1 MQFGISDK
9 DIVMIQNV
17 MAGYPAIDE
26 VVIYGSR
33 AKGNYKTGSDIDLMI
48 KGIVSWEEFHR
59 LEYDL
64 DELMLPYQFDLA
76 MIDTID
82 NLKLL
87 DHVTRVGRIFYEK

>member
-1 MQFGISDK
+1 MQFGISDQ
-9 DIVMIQNV
+9 DIVMIQKV
-17 MAGYPAIDE
+17 MTGYPAIEE

-48 KGIVSWEEFHR
+48 KGTMSREAFHR

-87 DHVTRVGRIFYEK
+87 DHVMRAGKTFYKK